1 MESKYIVAIEV
12 GSSLVK
18 GAIGVVND
26 IGTLKVCAVETREI
40 VDCVRYGCI
49 QNVEEVRGAV
59 ADIIL
64 ALENHS
70 NIYPRKVQSVYVS
83 LGGRSL
89 MSYKRDLERDF
100 AQETEIT
107 NEVIYQMLDEARL
120 EPVADKEIVEVLPAG
135 YMVDNKKN
143 ANPVG
148 TYGHNLKMALNIIAC
163 RPQIIKNIKRVLEEK
178 MQLNVN
184 DFVVRQMAIAKLV
197 LTSNEIQLG
206 CVLVDLGAETTTISV
221 HKGEALQ
228 SLVTIP
234 MGSRNITRDL
244 TSLSITE
251 EQAEKIKCDC
261 VNVNS
266 HEVSVSGAQMV
277 VEGIDDGDIS
287 KYVQSRAGEIV
298 ANIAAQIRES
308 GLKNTDLP
316 EGIIL
321 VGRGAKR
328 KGFNILLESNTSLK
342 VRSGQLPSKIQIADN
357 SINPNDEIDVIS
369 ILYAATQ
376 SNQDAI
382 VECLS
387 EVSKE
392 ENDIVEIGFQGDSD
406 DDDNQE
412 GIDDGYSDEV
422 EVEVEEDKVKEK
434 APKQPKGPTKFQLLM
449 EKLKSRLAES
459 LSEED
464 DDEDDEDDK

>member
-1 MESKYIVAIEV
+1 
-12 GSSLVK
+12 
-18 GAIGVVND
+18 
-26 IGTLKVCAVETREI
+26 
-40 VDCVRYGCI
+40 
-49 QNVEEVRGAV
+49 
-59 ADIIL
+59 
-64 ALENHS
+64 
-70 NIYPRKVQSVYVS
+70 
-83 LGGRSL
+83 
-89 MSYKRDLERDF
+89 
-100 AQETEIT
+100 
-107 NEVIYQMLDEARL
+107 
-120 EPVADKEIVEVLPAG
+120 
-135 YMVDNKKN
+135 
-143 ANPVG
+143 
-148 TYGHNLKMALNIIAC
+148 MALNVIAC

-221 HKGEALQ
+221 HKGDALQ

-321 VGRGAKR
+321 VGRGAKL

-357 SINPNDEIDVIS
+357 SIHPNDEIDVIS

-412 GIDDGYSDEV
+412 RIDDGYSDEV

>member
-221 HKGEALQ
+221 HKGDALQ

-287 KYVQSRAGEIV
+287 KYVQSRAG
-298 ANIAAQIRES
+298 
-308 GLKNTDLP
+308 
-316 EGIIL
+316 
-321 VGRGAKR
+321 
-328 KGFNILLESNTSLK
+328 
-342 VRSGQLPSKIQIADN
+342 
-357 SINPNDEIDVIS
+357 
-369 ILYAATQ
+369 
-376 SNQDAI
+376 
-382 VECLS
+382 
-387 EVSKE
+387 
-392 ENDIVEIGFQGDSD
+392 
-406 DDDNQE
+406 
-412 GIDDGYSDEV
+412 
-422 EVEVEEDKVKEK
+422 
-434 APKQPKGPTKFQLLM
+434 
-449 EKLKSRLAES
+449 
-459 LSEED
+459 
-464 DDEDDEDDK
+464 